1 MRAFWS
7 ILFRV
12 VWALWL
18 GGLIS
23 LFIFVLTLFHQ
34 DHALAVQTA
43 PRLFHVFEEYQLML
57 AALAVLS
64 AIVQRATLPA
74 VLFCIAAVG
83 AVVSPLFITPRIMQM
98 QRLGLTHTARFAL
111 MHGRSMMVYTADAV
125 LVLVAGLIKR
135 K

>member
-1 MRAFWS
+1 MRNFSS

-18 GGLIS
+18 GGLIA
-23 LFIFVLTLFHQ
+23 LFIFVLTLFHE

-43 PRLFHVFEEYQLML
+43 PRLFHVFEYYQLVL
-57 AALAVLS
+57 AAAAILS

-74 VLFCIAAVG
+74 MLFCLATVG
-83 AVVSPLFITPRIMQM
+83 AVVSPLVITPKIMQM
-98 QRLGLTHTARFAL
+98 QRLGLTHTQRFGKL
-111 MHGRSMMVYTADAV
+111 HGESMMVYMGDTV
-125 LVLVAGLIKR
+125 LVLAAGLVKR